1 MNKKNDFRLTES
13 ILPFWAKKLSPWHWV
28 PLIREKDPLVC
39 SQKRAQTL
47 TTHTPIRYRPH
58 RPLPGPKVQTA
69 RGNCSLNHTATSSTC
84 VLSVTWWP
92 QLSPL
97 VPQAGLVTSFFFLI
111 SDVVFSRKLVHT
123 QLTLS
128 AFLGLC
134 KWHLVFSG
142 IICLKRESLKF
153 CFFGGGGPS
162 SCFHHRRTV
171 CVFVCVFLTWKIST
185 DVSHVAR
192 FSWGVPFVSLS
203 ERQCFCT
210 GRAQEQIPSVHGF
223 CLQRASLF
231 LLESSC

>member
-28 PLIREKDPLVC
+28 PLIREKGPLVC

-47 TTHTPIRYRPH
+47 TTYTPIRYRPH

-111 SDVVFSRKLVHT
+111 SDVVFSQKLVHT
-123 QLTLS
+123 RLTLS

-153 CFFGGGGPS
+153 CFLGGGVFTTEELFVCLFVFFWLGKLVQMCLTWPGFPEECPS
-162 SCFHHRRTV
+162 SV
-171 CVFVCVFLTWKIST
+171 CPKDSA
-185 DVSHVAR
+185 S
-192 FSWGVPFVSLS
+192 
-203 ERQCFCT
+203 
-210 GRAQEQIPSVHGF
+210 AQEEPKSRSPAFTGSAYKGPPSF
-223 CLQRASLF
+223 C
-231 LLESSC
+231 